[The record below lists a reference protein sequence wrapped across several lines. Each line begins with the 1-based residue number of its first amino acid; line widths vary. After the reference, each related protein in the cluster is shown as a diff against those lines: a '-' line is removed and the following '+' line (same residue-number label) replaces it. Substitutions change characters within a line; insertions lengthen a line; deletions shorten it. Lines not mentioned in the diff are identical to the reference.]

1 MKKIAKNYSG
11 FTLVEVLIA
20 LLIVSI
26 AFSAILFS
34 VSQNVRTALRLEER
48 VAATW
53 VAEDVITRAQLG
65 LLKAGNGIEN
75 SLNKGWAWQIHAKV
89 TQSAYVQEIQVT
101 IQDQKQNTVLM
112 STGYVGM
119 NRAQ

>member
-1 MKKIAKNYSG
+1 MKKILANYSG
-11 FTLVEVLIA
+11 FMLVEVLIA

-48 VAATW
+48 VAAAW

-65 LLKAGNGIEN
+65 LLKGSNGIQN
-75 SLNKGWAWQIHAKV
+75 SLNKDWGWQIHAKA
-89 TQSAYVQEIQVT
+89 TQSAYVQEIEVT
-101 IQDQKQNTVLM
+101 IQDLKQNTVLM